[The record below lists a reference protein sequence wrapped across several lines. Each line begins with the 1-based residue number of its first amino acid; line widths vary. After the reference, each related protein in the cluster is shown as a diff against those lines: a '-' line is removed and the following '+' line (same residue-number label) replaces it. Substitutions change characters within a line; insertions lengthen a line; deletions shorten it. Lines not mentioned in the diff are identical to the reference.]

1 MTLAIERNRTEES
14 LNCGKCSGT
23 GRVML
28 GLSML
33 RPFSCFKCNGTGK
46 LTIKQRNRDVG
57 REKAKVTR
65 AANLEIKIDGFKT
78 DYPEVY
84 DWLRN
89 ARGSF
94 GSSLYNAVQTYGNLT
109 EKQLAAVVKVI
120 EKNKAEA
127 AERAAADSAPAI
139 TESVLPVVDAFKKAK
154 MLGAK
159 RSKIRLSEVVFSLA
173 PDSGKNADHIYIKS
187 KNGTYL
193 GKVAPAGVFSSSRDC
208 TPELREV
215 ILRVGA
221 DPLTAA
227 IDYGRMSGEC
237 ACCGRELTD
246 QQSIDE
252 GIGPV
257 CKQKFFQ

>member
-1 MTLAIERNRTEES
+1 MIAIEQNRTNES
-14 LNCGKCSGT
+14 LNCGKCGGS

-28 GLSML
+28 GITHL
-33 RPFSCFKCNGTGK
+33 RPFSCFKCRGTGK
-46 LTIKQRNRDVG
+46 LTIKQRNREVG

-65 AANLEIKIDGFKT
+65 ANNLQDKIAAFET
-78 DYPEVY
+78 NHAEVY

-94 GSSLYNAVQTYGNLT
+94 GTSLYGAVQQYGNLT
-109 EKQLAAVVKVI
+109 EKQLAAVQKII
-120 EKNKAEA
+120 EKSKVEA
-127 AERAAADSAPAI
+127 AERAVADANPELQDSI
-139 TESVLPVVDAFKKAK
+139 MPVVDAFKKAK

-159 RSKIRLSEVVFSLA
+159 RSKLRLSEVVFSLA
-173 PDSGKNADHIYIKS
+173 PDSGKNADHIYIKA

-193 GKVAPAGVFSSSRDC
+193 GKVAPTGAFTSSREC

-246 QQSIDE
+246 QQSIDD

-257 CKQKFFQ
+257 CKQKYF